1 MHAVASFHL
10 AIFSTSRSL
19 TSPAGWDHPAL
30 IERPLLR
37 LFGGPGTGVLRLL
50 KDQHLSH
57 DKSTGHVKKRIVLH
71 FPGFEPLDA
80 VKHQARYKRSAVKTA
95 RLQDFD
101 VQVGQVESEGPGRY
115 FDVDSQGADWQT
127 ASRVYIFDHDEIVRR
142 LNGRGTL
149 HRMVAGYLSALRVV
163 WEGGAFGYFRHAWR
177 FGLFFLFPFLLVAIG
192 VAGSVLIGTA
202 PYWLALESSLVLSA
216 IVAYLVF
223 FKLFL
228 PWSERWHTLHLFSDW
243 ELAVAVARL
252 EKPYLKQWVE
262 DSLASVRA
270 ALNEPADEYVISS
283 HSMGSSIAT
292 QVIGALVE
300 REPGLFAG
308 KRIVFVTLGGAIL
321 QCALL
326 RSAEVLRARVGAIA
340 RVKDIFWF
348 DVQCLTDAINFYR
361 CQVVALAG
369 HGDAPQPPIV
379 FIRLKHMLS
388 PERYGRIKRDFL
400 RVHRQYVLD
409 ADVRAPFDFT
419 MMTAGPLPAASFA
432 NAA

>member
-1 MHAVASFHL
+1 M
-10 AIFSTSRSL
+10 
-19 TSPAGWDHPAL
+19 
-30 IERPLLR
+30 
-37 LFGGPGTGVLRLL
+37 
-50 KDQHLSH
+50 
-57 DKSTGHVKKRIVLH
+57 LH

-95 RLQDFD
+95 TLHDIE
-101 VQVGQVESEGPGRY
+101 VQVGPVQIEGPSRY
-115 FDVDSQGADWQT
+115 FDVNSQGDDWRT
-127 ASRVYIFDHDEIVRR
+127 MSRVYVFDHDEIVKR
-142 LNGRGTL
+142 LNGRSTL
-149 HRMVAGYLSALRVV
+149 HRMVSGYLSAARVV
-163 WEGGAFGYFRHAWR
+163 WEGGALSYFKHAWR

-192 VAGSVLIGTA
+192 LALSVLIGTA
-202 PYWLALESSLVLSA
+202 PYWLGLDTSLLILSA
-216 IVAYLVF
+216 VVAYVVF
-223 FKLFL
+223 FRLFL
-228 PWSERWHTLHLFSDW
+228 PWSDRWHTLHLFSDW
-243 ELAVAVARL
+243 ELAVAVASL
-252 EKPYLKQWVE
+252 EKPYFKQWVE

-270 ALNEPADEYVISS
+270 ALAEPADEYVISS

-292 QVIGALVE
+292 QVIGTLVE

-308 KRIVFVTLGGAIL
+308 KRITFVTLGGAIL

-340 RVKDIFWF
+340 RMKEIFWF

-369 HGDAPQPPIV
+369 HHDAPQPPIV

-388 PERYGRIKRDFL
+388 PERYRRIKRDFL

-419 MMTAGPLPAASFA
+419 LMTSGPRPAASFA
-432 NAA
+432 NPS